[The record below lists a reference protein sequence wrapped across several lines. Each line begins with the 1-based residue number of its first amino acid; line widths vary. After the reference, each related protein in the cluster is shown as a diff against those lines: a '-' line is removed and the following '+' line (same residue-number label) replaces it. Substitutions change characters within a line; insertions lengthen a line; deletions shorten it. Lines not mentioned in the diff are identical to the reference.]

1 MASVER
7 GELRERST
15 LQLIKDLT
23 QQASTLVHQEVELV
37 RVELAEN
44 VELAKNEIA
53 EKGKQAGVG
62 VAAFAGAGIAGL
74 LALGALSAFLV
85 LALDG
90 VMPNWAAAL
99 CVTLLWVATGIPL
112 VLYGRKKFEE
122 VGAPVPEQT
131 IEAVKEDVAWLKDQ
145 MS

>member
-7 GELRERST
+7 RELRERST
-15 LQLIKDLT
+15 LQLVKDLSH
-23 QQASTLVHQEVELV
+23 QASTLVHQEVELV

-90 VMPNWAAAL
+90 LMPSWTAAL
-99 CVTLLWVATGIPL
+99 CVALLWVAVGIPL
-112 VLYGRKKFEE
+112 ALYGRRKFEE